1 MVTHSVLEPPANT
14 LHHERVHLRRV
25 WWLFFIMGLVSI
37 VVGFLAISSRYIA
50 LTTWA
55 TVVFFGV
62 LLLIAGITEV
72 VQAVMVRN
80 WRGFALHL
88 LTAALYLIVGLF
100 MLEEPDQGAKV
111 LTLLIGAAFLV
122 GGVLRIVF
130 ALVQRFHSWPWVV
143 LHGVVD
149 LFLGGIILSGW
160 PESSLW
166 VIGLLLG
173 IDLIFHG
180 WAWVILALTVRRY
193 SAALAESPAP

>member
-1 MVTHSVLEPPANT
+1 MSQTSLAPPAGS
-14 LHHERVHLRRV
+14 LHEERVNLRRV
-25 WWLFFIMGLVSI
+25 WWLFFVLGLVSI

-173 IDLIFHG
+173 IDLIFPG